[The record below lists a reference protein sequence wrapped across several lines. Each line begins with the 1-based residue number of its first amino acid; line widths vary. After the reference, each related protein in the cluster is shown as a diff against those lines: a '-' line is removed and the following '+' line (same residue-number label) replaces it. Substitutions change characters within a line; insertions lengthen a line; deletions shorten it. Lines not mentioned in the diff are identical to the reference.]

1 VFGFG
6 WIPEGAVILDI
17 YGLFLSFSLHQSF
30 QDLCR
35 MMRQQPNHTSNSVTA
50 NKSTTDGS
58 SIGANLKVTAP
69 VPTTA
74 DREQALRNYKLTI
87 EYKSLKQNA
96 PGGVFLVPSL
106 DDIRTFH
113 GFIIIRRGMYSGGIF
128 KFQLQV
134 PPNYN
139 DKNAWPQIT
148 FTTFVYNPLVDPV
161 TWELDIKSEF
171 PTWDPQTHYLV
182 TVLTYL
188 KKIFYTKD
196 WNTSSAYL
204 NLEAKSLAINNPPQF
219 RKMVEQCVEQS
230 KLTIY
235 DNLKGSTAVFVEE
248 KPEHSN
254 FRTLLKTKI
263 HDTAAVSR
271 NAILDL
277 IEESKNVL
285 P

>member
-1 VFGFG
+1 VFNVF
-6 WIPEGAVILDI
+6 PFF
-17 YGLFLSFSLHQSF
+17 YSFFLSTVLH
-30 QDLCR
+30 
-35 MMRQQPNHTSNSVTA
+35 
-50 NKSTTDGS
+50 
-58 SIGANLKVTAP
+58 LK
-69 VPTTA
+69 A

-113 GFIIIRRGMYSGGIF
+113 GFIIIRRGMYAGGIF

-188 KKIFYTKD
+188 KKIFYTKE

-277 IEESKNVL
+277 IEESKNAL
-285 P
+285 S